1 MKKLLYTLGIIS
13 VTQCFAANTISLGV
27 PESEPK
33 ITSIALTG
41 TIKYNDKYDKTS
53 TKQYLMS
60 FPNHNAK
67 YAIMLVEFKTES
79 EDYGIN
85 WGKVINNLNFP
96 HSAQNNIYQFGLEV
110 ESNNLIESKGD
121 NFNGYFANEALSHIT
136 TSHVVAI
143 LPL

>member
-1 MKKLLYTLGIIS
+1 
-13 VTQCFAANTISLGV
+13 
-27 PESEPK
+27 
-33 ITSIALTG
+33 
-41 TIKYNDKYDKTS
+41 
-53 TKQYLMS
+53 MS

-85 WGKVINNLNFP
+85 WGNVINNLNVS
-96 HSAQNNIYQFGLEV
+96 HSAQNNIYQFGLKV
-110 ESNNLIESKGD
+110 ESNN
-121 NFNGYFANEALSHIT
+121 FTNEALSHRT